1 MLQPC
6 HRSCQVSNCLSRIQ
20 WTLSRQNCKAAKTDE
35 TQFNNCIALW
45 RLGARS
51 HYFLSCSST
60 IKRTTPSVVSC
71 RCKLLNAPK
80 NNNNYLNKPD
90 LQATAANSIHNR
102 CIVDYFVGYI
112 LLTCSQYKVRVS
124 CSSENKNMKCNVIA
138 SQTVL
143 VKSFAWFD
151 LFQRP
156 IHYPVCNVRHRQ
168 YTTTNSQFGTLMT

>member
-1 MLQPC
+1 MCIPREYNIPQLYFLTCNYCSYWKVNSCMCIIHSGKPICGSPWILFLSHLANKECAFLPFYLLQPC

-20 WTLSRQNCKAAKTDE
+20 WTLSHQNCKAAKTDE

-51 HYFLSCSST
+51 HYFLSCSSA

-112 LLTCSQYKVRVS
+112 LLTCS
-124 CSSENKNMKCNVIA
+124 
-138 SQTVL
+138 
-143 VKSFAWFD
+143 
-151 LFQRP
+151 
-156 IHYPVCNVRHRQ
+156 
-168 YTTTNSQFGTLMT
+168 